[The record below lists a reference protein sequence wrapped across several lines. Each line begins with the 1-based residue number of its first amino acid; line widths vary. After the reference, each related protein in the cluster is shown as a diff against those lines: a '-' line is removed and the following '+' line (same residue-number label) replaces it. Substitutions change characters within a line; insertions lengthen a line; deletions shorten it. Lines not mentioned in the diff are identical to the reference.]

1 VVAGQVIDMIGI
13 KHAGLENHA
22 LAWSLLALASCGAE
36 GAVAGVLA
44 RLVTRRLGRSL
55 GRKGTN
61 VILYSSI

>member
-1 VVAGQVIDMIGI
+1 MIGI
-13 KHAGLENHA
+13 KHAGLEGHA

-44 RLVTRRLGRSL
+44 RFVTGRLL
-55 GRKGTN
+55 GAQPGEEGAD